1 MTERETTRLI
11 AWSQELRT
19 VHARLR
25 DALNLTRTA
34 VAEGGEVA
42 AASRE
47 LLLYC
52 RGFCSALSGHHSGED
67 LVLYPALAAAHP
79 HLKPV
84 LATLSQDH
92 SMLNHLLGELDT
104 AVDRA
109 VDPGEL
115 ARHLEGVA
123 ALMDHHFA
131 YEERQLLGVLENLDL
146 VAETHDALG
155 PL

>member
-11 AWSQELRT
+11 AWSHELRA

-25 DALNLTRTA
+25 DDLNLTRTA
-34 VAEGGEVA
+34 ITEGAGA
-42 AASRE
+42 TAASRE

-52 RGFCSALSGHHSGED
+52 RGFCSALSGHHRSED
-67 LVLYPALAAAHP
+67 LVRFPALATAHP

-84 LATLSQDH
+84 LDALSQDH
-92 SMLNHLLGELDT
+92 SMLAYLLGELDA

-109 VDPGEL
+109 ADPRERD
-115 ARHLEGVA
+115 RHLEGVA
-123 ALMDHHFA
+123 ALVESHFA
-131 YEERQLLGVLENLDL
+131 YEERQLLSVLESLELTAD
-146 VAETHDALG
+146 AHDVLG

>member
-11 AWSQELRT
+11 AWSHELRA

-34 VAEGGEVA
+34 IAQGGEVA
-42 AASRE
+42 VASRE

-52 RGFCSALSGHHSGED
+52 RGFCSALNGHHRGED
-67 LVLYPALAAAHP
+67 LVLFPALAAAHP

-92 SMLNHLLGELDT
+92 SMLTYLLGELDT

-109 VDPGEL
+109 ADPGEL
-115 ARHLEGVA
+115 VRHLDGVA
-123 ALMDHHFA
+123 ALMESHFA
-131 YEERQLLGVLENLDL
+131 YEERQLLSVLKTLNLTAD
-146 VAETHDALG
+146 THDALG